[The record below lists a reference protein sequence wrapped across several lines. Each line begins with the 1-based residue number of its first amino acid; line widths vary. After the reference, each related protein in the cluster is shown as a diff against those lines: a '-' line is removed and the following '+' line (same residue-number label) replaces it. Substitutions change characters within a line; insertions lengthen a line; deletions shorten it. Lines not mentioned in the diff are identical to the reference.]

1 MTKNTNPNN
10 PDKKK
15 TIVGGFHPVDEL
27 ISKNGF
33 FPGDELHVSRT
44 PGKRIQEI
52 LFKAKKSNVPV
63 FHESN
68 ERLTQLLGDENHQ
81 GIVLVRTEA
90 LEIPELTDDD
100 IREGGIFVVL
110 ESVQDPGNLGVIAR
124 SIAAFGA
131 DGLILSKHESA
142 PLGQSAMKSSAGSL
156 VNVRVMYTSRIGSFL
171 QKWLDDPEIGIV
183 GTSLAGEDMKAT
195 TAIDLKKRHRT
206 ILLVFGSEQSGL
218 SRLVSE
224 RCHYLLKIP
233 QTDKVQ
239 SINVAQAATVFLY
252 EFCSRAL
259 I

>member
-1 MTKNTNPNN
+1 MKPNNPQRN

-52 LFKAKKSNVPV
+52 LQKAKKSGIGI

-68 ERLTQLLGDENHQ
+68 EKLEHILGDENHQ
-81 GIVLVRTEA
+81 GIVLVRSESLA
-90 LEIPELTDDD
+90 IPELTEEE
-100 IREGGIFVVL
+100 ILEGGVFVVL

-131 DGLILSKHESA
+131 SGMILSKHESA

-156 VNVRVMYTSRIGSFL
+156 VNVRVLYTSRIGSFL
-171 QKWLDDPEIGIV
+171 QKWTDEPDVGII
-183 GTSLAGEDMKAT
+183 GTSLTGENMNAN
-195 TAIDLKKRHRT
+195 TAEEFKRRFKT
-206 ILLVFGSEQSGL
+206 ILLVFGSEQNGL

-239 SINVAQAATVFLY
+239 SINVAQAATIFLY
-252 EFCSRAL
+252 EFCARQL
-259 I
+259 

>member
-1 MTKNTNPNN
+1 MDQNN
-10 PDKKK
+10 NDKKK

-33 FPGDELHVSRT
+33 LTGDELHVSKN
-44 PGKRIQEI
+44 PGKRIQEL
-52 LFKAKKSNVPV
+52 LFKAKKSNVAIYYD
-63 FHESN
+63 SN
-68 ERLTQLLGDENHQ
+68 ERLTKLLEEENHQ
-81 GIVLVRTEA
+81 GIVLVRSEA
-90 LEIPELTDDD
+90 LSIPELTDED
-100 IREGGIFVVL
+100 ILEGGVFVVL

-131 DGLILSKHESA
+131 AGLILSKHESA

-171 QKWLDDPEIGIV
+171 QKWVDEPEVGIV
-183 GTSLAGEDMKAT
+183 GTSLEGELM
-195 TAIDLKKRHRT
+195 TASTVGELKKRHRT

-239 SINVAQAATVFLY
+239 SINVAQAASIFLY
-252 EFCSRAL
+252 EFCSRLA
-259 I
+259 